1 MYKACNAGLICS
13 NIAFK
18 ITNKYFKNAKYM
30 SITVL
35 GTKVI

>member
-1 MYKACNAGLICS
+1 MYKARNAGLTCS

-30 SITVL
+30 SVTVL
-35 GTKVI
+35 GTEVI